1 MSHLVLVAGVAAAI
15 TAAALWLG
23 GRADGLRRAID
34 WTLRAPGRGGRPEGT
49 SALGDPGD
57 PASPGPSLDDA
68 RSRGGREDVSL
79 LLELIGS
86 MLQAGLPVAR
96 ALEVLAPAAGASAGS
111 LARVAAAL
119 RLGVG
124 WDSAWPPAES
134 RTVLAELREALHFAA
149 GTGAP
154 SAELLFARARQL
166 RRTRH
171 RELERRAAALGVRL
185 VVPLGV
191 CSLPAFLCLGVIP
204 VLLAML
210 PGG

>member
-1 MSHLVLVAGVAAAI
+1 MSLMVLGAGVAAAI
-15 TAAALWLG
+15 TAAALWLAG
-23 GRADGLRRAID
+23 PSHWPRRAV
-34 WTLRAPGRGGRPEGT
+34 APGTRAVRGRVRPEGVGAAADP
-49 SALGDPGD
+49 SAPALGRDD
-57 PASPGPSLDDA
+57 DSLRSGPEDA
-68 RSRGGREDVSL
+68 SL
-79 LLELIGS
+79 LLELVGS
-86 MLQAGLPVAR
+86 MLEAGLPVAR
-96 ALEVLAPAAGASAGS
+96 ALEVVAPAAGASAAP
-111 LARVAAAL
+111 LARVGAAL

-124 WDSAWPPAES
+124 WQSAWPHVEP
-134 RTVLAELREALHFAA
+134 RTVLGELKEALHFAA

-154 SAELLFARARQL
+154 SAELLYARARQL

-191 CSLPAFLCLGVIP
+191 CSLPAFLCRGVIP

>member
-1 MSHLVLVAGVAAAI
+1 MSLLVLCAVTAATA
-15 TAAALWLG
+15 AAALWLEAPAQG
-23 GRADGLRRAID
+23 LRKALARRVKARAPLLGPRFESGRAGGVGPLHAQE
-34 WTLRAPGRGGRPEGT
+34 PGSGGW
-49 SALGDPGD
+49 
-57 PASPGPSLDDA
+57 DD
-68 RSRGGREDVSL
+68 REDTPL

-86 MLQAGLPVAR
+86 MLQAGLPLSR
-96 ALEVLAPAAGASAGS
+96 ALEVVAPTAGASARP

-124 WDSAWPPAES
+124 WDGAWPSADHG
-134 RTVLAELREALHFAA
+134 TVLGELRDSLHFAA

-166 RRTRH
+166 RRIRH

-191 CSLPAFLCLGVIP
+191 CSLPAFLCLGVVP

>member
-1 MSHLVLVAGVAAAI
+1 MSILPLCVGIAAAI
-15 TAAALWLG
+15 AAAALWLAAPS
-23 GRADGLRRAID
+23 RGLRRGLGLG
-34 WTLRAPGRGGRPEGT
+34 TGTRRGLARRHCEG
-49 SALGDPGD
+49 
-57 PASPGPSLDDA
+57 ASPDPVPPRLSRRLQASWPSGHEDA
-68 RSRGGREDVSL
+68 SL

-96 ALEVLAPAAGASAGS
+96 ALEVVAPAAGASARP

-124 WDSAWPPAES
+124 WDSAWPQTEP
-134 RTVLAELREALHFAA
+134 RTVLGELKDALHFAA